1 MSERSFADILGMPLN
16 QIETPKALP
25 VGTYPCIVKGQP
37 EITQIGP
44 NKTDCVIFNLEP
56 VQAGTDVDQ
65 SQLREVL
72 NGEALLDRKIVH
84 RMFVTDKSKHRIKKF
99 LADDLGIDGTF
110 SLRQSI
116 NEAMGRQV
124 YVKLIH
130 EPAKDGS
137 AVYENIA
144 STSKV

>member
-1 MSERSFADILGMPLN
+1 MTRVRATELNTARVTASRTTRGRNEMSERAFSEILSMTLEE
-16 QIETPKALP
+16 IETPKALP
-25 VGTYPCIVKGQP
+25 IGTYLCIVKGQP

-44 NKTDCVIFNLEP
+44 NKTNCVIFNLEP

-99 LADDLGIDGTF
+99 LADDLGID
-110 SLRQSI
+110 
-116 NEAMGRQV
+116 V
-124 YVKLIH
+124 VC
-130 EPAKDGS
+130 
-137 AVYENIA
+137 
-144 STSKV
+144 